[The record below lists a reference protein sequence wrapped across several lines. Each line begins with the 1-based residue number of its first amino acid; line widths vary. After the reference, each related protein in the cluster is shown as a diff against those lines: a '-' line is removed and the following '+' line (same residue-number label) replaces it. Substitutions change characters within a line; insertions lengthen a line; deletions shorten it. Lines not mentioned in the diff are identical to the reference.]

1 MSPPKG
7 GWREKIITSQ
17 RTPEGCLVN
26 TQTLIKIFQVVSE
39 VFTQKPVAL
48 VGTGGSVL
56 NEPPPPKGGWWE
68 KINTSQ
74 ITPQE
79 CMKAHM
85 IQKYWFC

>member
-7 GWREKIITSQ
+7 GWWEKIITSQ

-39 VFTQKPVAL
+39 IFTQKPVAL

-56 NEPPPPKGGWWE
+56 NGPPPPKGGWWE